1 MTKDDM
7 LDRAVLFPQPIFDRL
22 VRNGSPERRDR
33 DHAPVVLIKMPM
45 GHGIWL
51 LSEAEPF
58 AFDEGKEAD
67 DWSLFGLCDLGEPEL
82 GPVLRSELETVRLP
96 KPLHMLGLERD
107 VTFDPDTAL
116 PMSVYYDWARQKGEI
131 RLDVDLVE
139 VFPWAFPD
147 AGPEGRDAARAL
159 IRTLDRRRLAVFAR
173 FLARVDDVITE
184 AQKGAFHV
192 REAAPCGDGLKIRW
206 NPTGDDV
213 AERRIASLAVQAE
226 DGITAADEWRVE
238 RIWET
243 R

>member
-1 MTKDDM
+1 MTKDQM
-7 LDRAVLFPQPIFDRL
+7 QDRSVLFPQPIFDRL

-45 GHGIWL
+45 GHGVWL

-96 KPLHMLGLERD
+96 KPFQMLGLERD
-107 VTFDPDTAL
+107 GSFDPDAAL
-116 PMSVYYDWARQKGEI
+116 PMSVYYGWARIKGEI

-139 VFPWAFPD
+139 VFPWAYPD
-147 AGPEGRDAARAL
+147 TSPEGREAARTM
-159 IRTLDRRRLAVFAR
+159 IRNLDHRRLAVFAR
-173 FLARVDDVITE
+173 FLARVDDVLTE
-184 AQKGAFHV
+184 AQKGIFDI

-206 NPTGDDV
+206 NPTGEDE
-213 AERRIASLAVQAE
+213 AERRIAALAVQAE
-226 DGITAADEWRVE
+226 DGVTAADEWNIPT
-238 RIWET
+238 IWKDE
-243 R
+243 